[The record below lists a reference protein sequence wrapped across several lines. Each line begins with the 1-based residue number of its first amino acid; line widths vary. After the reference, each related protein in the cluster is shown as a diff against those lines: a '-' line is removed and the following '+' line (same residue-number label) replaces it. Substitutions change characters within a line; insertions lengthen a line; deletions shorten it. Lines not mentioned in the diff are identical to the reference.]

1 MLHLQDATTNDKW
14 RMSAKV
20 LGICGLLAASVAIA
34 GCGGSS
40 APANS
45 RARIKAQKP
54 SVEYVV
60 RMSGTSESPPT
71 HGVGD
76 AVIALHGKA
85 HDICYRF
92 AHMRGFTDASNARIL
107 RGATRE
113 TGTFVVSLAT
123 GPRLHHRGCLRMA
136 ATVMTAIAAD
146 PSAYYVEIRSVQYP
160 RGLVRAQL

>member
-1 MLHLQDATTNDKW
+1 
-14 RMSAKV
+14 MSAKV

-45 RARIKAQKP
+45 RARVNAQKP

-76 AVIALHGKA
+76 AIIALHE

-113 TGTFVVSLAT
+113 TGTIVVSLAT
-123 GPRLHHRGCLRMA
+123 GPRLHHRGCLAMG

>member
-1 MLHLQDATTNDKW
+1 MLHLQDATTNGRW

-20 LGICGLLAASVAIA
+20 LGICGLLAASVAIT

-45 RARIKAQKP
+45 RGGVNAQKP

-76 AVIALHGKA
+76 AIIALHE

-113 TGTFVVSLAT
+113 TGTIVVSLAT
-123 GPRLHHRGCLRMA
+123 GPRLHHRGCLAMG

>member
-1 MLHLQDATTNDKW
+1 
-14 RMSAKV
+14 MSAKV

-45 RARIKAQKP
+45 RAHVNAQKP

-76 AVIALHGKA
+76 AVIALHDKA
-85 HDICYRF
+85 HEICYRF
-92 AHMRGFTDASNARIL
+92 AHMRGFTDASNAQIL

-113 TGTFVVSLAT
+113 TGTIVVSLAT
-123 GPRLHHRGCLRMA
+123 GPRLHHRGCLPMG

-146 PSAYYVEIRSVQYP
+146 PSAYYVEVRSVQYP

>member
-1 MLHLQDATTNDKW
+1 MLHLQDATTNGRW

-20 LGICGLLAASVAIA
+20 LGICGLLAASVAIT

-45 RARIKAQKP
+45 RGGVNAQKP

-76 AVIALHGKA
+76 AIIALHE

-113 TGTFVVSLAT
+113 TGTIVVSLAT
-123 GPRLHHRGCLRMA
+123 GARLHHRGCLAMG

>member
-1 MLHLQDATTNDKW
+1 
-14 RMSAKV
+14 MSAKV

-34 GCGGSS
+34 GCGGFS

-45 RARIKAQKP
+45 RARVNAQKP

-76 AVIALHGKA
+76 AIIALHE

-113 TGTFVVSLAT
+113 TGTIVVSLAT
-123 GPRLHHRGCLRMA
+123 GARLHHRGCLPMG
-136 ATVMTAIAAD
+136 ATMMTAIAAD
-146 PSAYYVEIRSVQYP
+146 PSAYYVEIRSAQYP